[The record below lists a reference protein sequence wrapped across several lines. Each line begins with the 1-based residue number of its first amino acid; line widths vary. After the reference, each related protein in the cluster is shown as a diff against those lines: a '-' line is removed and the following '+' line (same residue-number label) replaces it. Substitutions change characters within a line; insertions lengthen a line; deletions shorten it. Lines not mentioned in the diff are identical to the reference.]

1 MKKIKLFLGA
11 VTFITILAGCNDGF
25 LERYPLDELTTKTF
39 WASENDLSTYT
50 ATLYSHIPDHKDVL
64 WNDNVSDNMAPAT
77 YDETAAGLHL
87 AETGTWDWSY
97 LRKCNFFMN
106 NYDKAKIDEAIKNEY
121 AAEVRF
127 FRAWFYFDFVV
138 KYGDLPWIDHTL
150 STNDTDILYG
160 SRTPRNDVMD
170 HVIDD
175 LTYATEHLPE
185 SREEGRVNKYA
196 ALHLK
201 ARICLFEGTYR
212 KYHKSGDPASYL
224 QQAATAAELLMN
236 SGKFALYS
244 TGNPT
249 MDYRNL
255 WTQNNLIGNSEMIL
269 SKHYDSVLMGHGGGF
284 PIRYIPIDNN
294 GLTKDMV
301 NDYLCTDG
309 KPIAMSTL
317 YKGDITL
324 EDEFA
329 NRDPR
334 MAQTIVSP
342 GIGFWG
348 EGDKSEI
355 VPRLHV
361 AQGAGSATSTG
372 YHWMKAYS
380 AEAEAMADKAET
392 DLPVFRYAETLLIYA
407 EAKAELKQI
416 TQSDIDK
423 SINLIRKRVNMPNMV
438 IANLQR
444 DPNSDMTKTA
454 GYLKEEVSV
463 LLEEIRRER
472 RVELAVEGFRRNDL
486 LRWAAGKFYEKPVL
500 GARWSYFMGLKD
512 VKGLPIYDHS
522 SLGKDIWINKDGYIE
537 PYQKSLPKGRVFDPK
552 KHYLE
557 AIPLVELSLNPNLGQ
572 NPGW

>member
-1 MKKIKLFLGA
+1 MKKIKLALA
-11 VTFITILAGCNDGF
+11 ATLVVTLLSGCNDSF
-25 LERYPLDELTTKTF
+25 LERYPLDQLTSETF
-39 WASENDLSTYT
+39 WVSENDLSTYT
-50 ATLYSHIPDHKDVL
+50 ATLYSHVPNHWDVL
-64 WNDNVSDNMAPAT
+64 WGDEISDNMAPAT

-87 AETGTWDWSY
+87 AETGTWDWEY
-97 LRKCNFFMN
+97 LRKCNFFLDHYN
-106 NYDKAKIDEAIKNEY
+106 KAEVEEAVKNEY
-121 AAEVRF
+121 AAEVRL
-127 FRAWFYFDFVV
+127 FRAWFYFERVV
-138 KYGDLPWIDHTL
+138 KYGDVPWVDRALT
-150 STNDTDILYG
+150 TEDTDILYG
-160 SRTPRNDVMD
+160 SRTPRNEVMD
-170 HVIDD
+170 HIIED
-175 LTYATEHLPE
+175 LTYATEYLSE

-212 KYHKSGDPASYL
+212 KYHKLGDPTTYL
-224 QQAATAAELLMN
+224 QQAVAAAEQIMN

-255 WTQNNLIGNSEMIL
+255 WIQNNLTGNSEMIFFR
-269 SKHYDSVLMGHGGGF
+269 HYDSVLYGHGGGF

-294 GLTKDMV
+294 GLTKDMI

-309 KPIAMSTL
+309 KPISLSTL
-317 YKGDITL
+317 YKGDVTL
-324 EDEFA
+324 DDEFE

-334 MAQTIVSP
+334 MAQTIVAP

-348 EGDKSEI
+348 EGGENEV
-355 VPRLHV
+355 VPRLYV

-380 AEAEAMADKAET
+380 REAEAMADKAET
-392 DLPVFRYAETLLIYA
+392 DLPIFRYAETLLIYA
-407 EAKAELKQI
+407 EAKAELGLA

-438 IANLQR
+438 ISDLQR
-444 DPNSDMTKTA
+444 DPDSDMTRAA
-454 GYLKEEVSV
+454 GYLDEEVPV

-486 LRWAAGKFYEKPVL
+486 LRWRAGKFYEKPVL
-500 GARWSYFMGLKD
+500 GARWSYFLGLKNLN
-512 VKGLPIYDHS
+512 GMPIYDNG
-522 SLGKDIWINKDGYIE
+522 SLGKDIWVNKDGYIE
-537 PYQKSLPKGRVFDPK
+537 PYQKSLPKGRVFDPD
-552 KHYLE
+552 KHYLM

>member
-1 MKKIKLFLGA
+1 MKKITLFLTA
-11 VTFITILAGCNDGF
+11 TAIITFLSGCNDSF
-25 LERYPLDELTTKTF
+25 LERYPLDQLTSETF
-39 WASENDLSTYT
+39 WVSENDLSTYT
-50 ATLYSHIPDHKDVL
+50 ATLYSHVPNHEDVL
-64 WNDNVSDNMAPAT
+64 WDDNVSDNMAPAT

-87 AETGTWDWSY
+87 AETGTWDWEY
-97 LRKCNFFMN
+97 LRKCNFFLDH
-106 NYDKAKIDEAIKNEY
+106 YSKAVVEETIKNEY
-121 AAEVRF
+121 AAEVRL
-127 FRAWFYFDFVV
+127 FRAWFYFERVV
-138 KYGDLPWIDHTL
+138 KYGDVPWVDHALT
-150 STNDTDILYG
+150 TDDTDILYG
-160 SRTPRNDVMD
+160 SRTPRNEVMD
-170 HVIDD
+170 HIIDD
-175 LTYATEHLPE
+175 LTYATEHLSE

-212 KYHKSGDPASYL
+212 KYHKLGDPTTYL
-224 QQAATAAELLMN
+224 QQAVTAAEQIMN

-255 WTQNNLIGNSEMIL
+255 WTQNNLAGNSEMIF
-269 SKHYDSVLMGHGGGF
+269 SRHYDSVLYGHGGGF

-309 KPIAMSTL
+309 KPISLSPL
-317 YKGDITL
+317 YKGDASL
-324 EDEFA
+324 DDEFE

-348 EGDKSEI
+348 EGGENEI
-355 VPRLHV
+355 VPRLYV
-361 AQGAGSATSTG
+361 AQGAGSSTSTG

-380 AEAEAMADKAET
+380 REAEAMADKAET

-407 EAKAELKQI
+407 EAKTELGQA
-416 TQSDIDK
+416 TQLDIDK

-438 IANLQR
+438 ISDLQR
-444 DPNSDMTKTA
+444 DPDSDMTRAA
-454 GYLKEEVSV
+454 GYLDEEVPV

-486 LRWAAGKFYEKPVL
+486 LRWRAGKFYEKPVL
-500 GARWSYFMGLKD
+500 GARWSYFLGLKNLS
-512 VKGLPIYDHS
+512 GMPIYDNN
-522 SLGKDIWINKDGYIE
+522 SLGKDIWINKDGYI
-537 PYQKSLPKGRVFDPK
+537 
-552 KHYLE
+552 
-557 AIPLVELSLNPNLGQ
+557 
-572 NPGW
+572 

>member
-1 MKKIKLFLGA
+1 MKKIQLLLTATTIIAFLSS
-11 VTFITILAGCNDGF
+11 CNDSF
-25 LERYPLDELTTKTF
+25 LERYPLDELTSKTY
-39 WASENDLSTYT
+39 WVSENDLSTYT
-50 ATLYSHIPDHKDVL
+50 ATLYSKVPNHRDIL
-64 WNDNVSDNMAPAT
+64 WDDNVSDNMAPAT

-87 AETGTWDWSY
+87 AETGTWDWEY
-97 LRKCNFFMN
+97 LRKCNFFLDHYN
-106 NYDKAKIDEAIKNEY
+106 KAEVEDAVKNEY

-127 FRAWFYFDFVV
+127 FRAWFYFERVV
-138 KYGDLPWIDHTL
+138 KYGNVPWVDHVLT
-150 STNDTDILYG
+150 TEDTDVLYG
-160 SRTPRNDVMD
+160 SRTPRNEVMD

-212 KYHKSGDPASYL
+212 KYHKLGDPTSYY
-224 QQAATAAELLMN
+224 QQAVAAAKQIMD

-255 WTQNNLIGNSEMIL
+255 WIQKNLTDNPEMIFFR
-269 SKHYDSVLMGHGGGF
+269 HYDSVLYGHGGGF

-294 GLTKDMV
+294 GLTKDMIK
-301 NDYLCTDG
+301 DYLCTDG
-309 KPIAMSTL
+309 KPIGLSTL
-317 YKGDITL
+317 YKGDVTL
-324 EDEFA
+324 DDEFA

-334 MAQTIVSP
+334 LTQTVVSP
-342 GIGFWG
+342 GVGFWG
-348 EGDKSEI
+348 ESSVDEI
-355 VPRLHV
+355 VPRLYV
-361 AQGAGSATSTG
+361 AEGHGSATSTG

-380 AEAEAMADKAET
+380 REAESMADKAET

-407 EAKAELKQI
+407 EAKAELGQAS
-416 TQSDIDK
+416 QPDIDQ
-423 SINLIRKRVNMPNMV
+423 SINLIRRRVNMPDMV
-438 IANLQR
+438 IADLQR
-444 DPNSDMTKTA
+444 DPDSDMTQAA
-454 GYLKEEVSV
+454 GYLDEEVSV

-486 LRWAAGKFYEKPVL
+486 LRWRAGKFYEKPVL
-500 GARWSYFMGLKD
+500 GARWSYFLEIKNQNGIP
-512 VKGLPIYDHS
+512 VYNNS

-537 PYQKSLPKGRVFDPK
+537 PYQRSLPNGRIFDPE
-552 KHYLE
+552 KHYLM
-557 AIPLVELSLNPNLGQ
+557 AIPLVEISLNPKLGQ

>member
-1 MKKIKLFLGA
+1 MKKIKLFLTATA
-11 VTFITILAGCNDGF
+11 VIAFLSGCNDSF
-25 LERYPLDELTTKTF
+25 LERYPLDELTSETF
-39 WASENDLSTYT
+39 WVSENDLSTYT
-50 ATLYSHIPDHKDVL
+50 ATLYSYVPDHSDVL
-64 WNDNVSDNMAPAT
+64 WDDNVSDNMAPAT

-87 AETGTWDWSY
+87 AETGTWDWEY
-97 LRKCNFFMN
+97 LRKCNFFLDHYN
-106 NYDKAKIDEAIKNEY
+106 KAQVEESVKNEY

-127 FRAWFYFDFVV
+127 FRAWFYFERVV
-138 KYGDLPWIDHTL
+138 KYGDIPWVDRALT
-150 STNDTDILYG
+150 TEDTEILYG
-160 SRTPRNDVMD
+160 GRTPRNEVID

-175 LTYATEHLPE
+175 LTYATEHLPAN
-185 SREEGRVNKYA
+185 REEGRVNKYA

-212 KYHKSGDPASYL
+212 KYHKLGNPAIYL
-224 QQAATAAELLMN
+224 QQAVVAAEQIMN

-244 TGNPT
+244 TGNPA

-255 WTQNNLIGNSEMIL
+255 WIQNNLIGNSEMIF
-269 SKHYDSVLMGHGGGF
+269 SRHYDSVLYSHGGGF

-309 KPIAMSTL
+309 KPIGLSSL

-324 EDEFA
+324 DDEFT

-334 MAQTIVSP
+334 LTQTVVSP
-342 GIGFWG
+342 GVGFWG
-348 EGDKSEI
+348 ESSEDEV
-355 VPRLHV
+355 VPRLYV
-361 AQGAGSATSTG
+361 AEGHGSSTSTG

-380 AEAEAMADKAET
+380 REAETMADKAET

-407 EAKAELKQI
+407 EAKAELGLA
-416 TQSDIDK
+416 TQPDIDK

-438 IANLQR
+438 IADLQR
-444 DPNSDMTKTA
+444 DPDSDMTLTA
-454 GYLKEEVSV
+454 GYLDEEVPV

-486 LRWAAGKFYEKPVL
+486 LRWRAGKFYEKPVL
-500 GARWSYFMGLKD
+500 GARWSYFLGLKTPS
-512 VKGLPIYDHS
+512 GIPIYSNS
-522 SLGKDIWINKDGYIE
+522 SVGKDIWVNKDGYIE
-537 PYQKSLPKGRVFDPK
+537 PYQKSLPQGRVFDPN
-552 KHYLE
+552 KHYLM

>member
-1 MKKIKLFLGA
+1 MKNIKLFLA
-11 VTFITILAGCNDGF
+11 TATIVTILSGCNDSF
-25 LERYPLDELTTKTF
+25 LERYPLDELTSETF
-39 WASENDLSTYT
+39 WVSENDLSTYT
-50 ATLYSHIPDHKDVL
+50 ATLYSYMPDHNDVL
-64 WNDNVSDNMAPAT
+64 WDDKVSDNMAPAT

-97 LRKCNFFMN
+97 LRKCNFFMD
-106 NYDKAKIDEAIKNEY
+106 NYKKADIEEVIKNEY

-138 KYGDLPWIDHTL
+138 KYGDVPWVDRTL
-150 STNDTDILYG
+150 STSDTDILYG
-160 SRTPRNDVMD
+160 GRTPRNEVMD
-170 HVIDD
+170 HVIED
-175 LTYATEHLPE
+175 LTYATENLLE
-185 SREEGRVNKYA
+185 KREEGRVNKYA
-196 ALHLK
+196 ALQLK

-212 KYHKSGDPASYL
+212 KYHKLGDPTPYL
-224 QQAATAAELLMN
+224 QQAVAAAEQLIR

-269 SKHYDSVLMGHGGGF
+269 SRHYDSVLLGHGGGF
-284 PIRYIPIDNN
+284 PIRYIPVDNN

-309 KPIAMSTL
+309 KPIALSSL

-324 EDEFA
+324 DDEFA

-334 MAQTIVSP
+334 MAQTIVAP
-342 GIGFWG
+342 GVGFWK
-348 EGDKSEI
+348 EGDQNEV

-361 AQGAGSATSTG
+361 AQGAGSSTSTG

-380 AEAEAMADKAET
+380 GEAEAMADKAET

-407 EAKAELKQI
+407 EAKAELGQI
-416 TQSDIDK
+416 TQSDIDI
-423 SINLIRKRVNMPNMV
+423 SINLIRKRVNMPDMV
-438 IANLQR
+438 IAGLQR
-444 DPNSDMTKTA
+444 DPDSDMTQAA
-454 GYLKEEVSV
+454 GYLNEEVPV

-486 LRWAAGKFYEKPVL
+486 LRWGAGKFYEKPVL

-512 VKGLPIYDHS
+512 VKGSPIYDNS

-537 PYQKSLPKGRVFDPK
+537 PYQKSLPRGRVFDPK
-552 KHYLE
+552 KHYLM